1 LSGPPGLAKTG
12 LDRGTRHFFIL
23 QSCAVIYNRG
33 VDFATATFAR
43 GTVVLITLREPREK
57 FWGAVLEITTAGV
70 GVSGINLAAFDDFAS
85 QLRDGEPASPSVVF
99 FPMHRVERIEL
110 DVANGDIPSLRQRFL
125 SKCGCPAEIVLM
137 PGAEQ
142 EP

>member
-1 LSGPPGLAKTG
+1 MNPDS
-12 LDRGTRHFFIL
+12 
-23 QSCAVIYNRG
+23 
-33 VDFATATFAR
+33 TFAR
-43 GTVVLITLREPREK
+43 GTVVLVTLREPREK

-70 GVSGINLAAFDDFAS
+70 GVSGINLAAFDDFTS
-85 QLRDGEPASPSVVF
+85 LLRDGEPASPGVVF
-99 FPMHRVERIEL
+99 FPMQRVERIEL

-125 SKCGCPAEIVLM
+125 SKCGCAAEIVLM